1 MTIDTT
7 ENMTTGTRA
16 PWVRRAAL
24 VAVAVGVPALVGLA
38 YQSWQTNRAVEDA
51 IYVFR
56 VAEHYCAACHR
67 TLGTWDSILS
77 TGDETEGGLRRYLLD
92 VAEADFMPPSPWHR
106 AQLIEIL
113 ENRGQ

>member
-7 ENMTTGTRA
+7 ENLTNGPGT
-16 PWVRRAAL
+16 PWVRRAAVIA
-24 VAVAVGVPALVGLA
+24 VAVAVPVLGGVA
-38 YQSWQTNRAVEDA
+38 YQTWQTNRAVEEA

-67 TLGTWDSILS
+67 TLGTWDSILV
-77 TGDETEGGLRRYLLD
+77 TGDETEGGLRRYILD
-92 VAEADFMPPSPWHR
+92 MAEAEFMPPSPWHR

-113 ENRGQ
+113 ESRGQ